1 MSMAPAQPA
10 SATRDSE
17 AIEDAIVDARI
28 RAVVLARHD
37 PEWAPY
43 ADLIEVEYVDGEFHY
58 ILVGDDDDRIQA
70 ALDLEY
76 GANGRSPQPL
86 LGRLNL
92 NG

>member
-1 MSMAPAQPA
+1 MSMAPAQSA
-10 SATRDSE
+10 SSTRDSE

-28 RAVVLARHD
+28 RAVTLARHD
-37 PEWAPY
+37 PEWAQF
-43 ADLIEVEYVDGEFHY
+43 ADLIDVEYIDGEFHY
-58 ILVGDDDDRIQA
+58 ILVGDDDRIQA

-92 NG
+92 DG